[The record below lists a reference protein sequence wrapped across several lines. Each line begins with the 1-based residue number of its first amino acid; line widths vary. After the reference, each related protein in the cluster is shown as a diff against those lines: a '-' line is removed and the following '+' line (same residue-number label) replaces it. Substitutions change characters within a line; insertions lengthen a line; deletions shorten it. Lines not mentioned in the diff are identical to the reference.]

1 MKYIITKIVM
11 VWAALVAIVG
21 ISRRKENES
30 LNDAVKFPDMGKTT
44 IVEDFEM
51 AAYHNQA

>member
-1 MKYIITKIVM
+1 MGLKFKAIWNLLTKVLKFNKQKSARPM
-11 VWAALVAIVG
+11 
-21 ISRRKENES
+21 
-30 LNDAVKFPDMGKTT
+30 NDAVRLPNIIQEH